1 MPVKNQEQDK
11 TSEQGSALVYILIA
25 IALLAALTISFMEP
39 SSQQTQSQSG
49 FKLVSEVAGQVEFI
63 RSNIQECVIL
73 HPGGDITINDPVVTD
88 AGASKI
94 FPLNPKSTHLTG
106 PSVNANPLVR
116 ELRCPGN
123 PGDDPDHQPIF
134 SGTSGKFLPPP
145 PAMFTDWKWYNGLD
159 GVFFWTSTDKTDAFI
174 QTSLAKLNEQFGTC
188 EADTINASA
197 GAEDLDNAGDYSCP
211 AGSYCFRV
219 WMVTDSNNTAPDDVE
234 TSLFPDEAADCP

>member
-1 MPVKNQEQDK
+1 VAKRKNGK

-49 FKLVSEVAGQVEFI
+49 FKMVSEIEGQVEFI
-63 RSNIQECVIL
+63 RSNVQECIIL
-73 HPGGDITINDPVVTD
+73 YPGGDITINDPVVTD
-88 AGASKI
+88 PGASRI
-94 FPLNPKSTHLTG
+94 FPLDPRSAHLTD
-106 PSVNANPLVR
+106 PSTETDPLVK

-123 PGDDPDHQPIF
+123 PGDNPDHQPVF

-145 PAMFTDWKWYNGLD
+145 PPMFTDWKWYNGAD

-174 QTSLAKLNEQFGTC
+174 QTALTKLNDQFGKC
-188 EADTINASA
+188 EADVIDASA
-197 GAEDLDNAGDYSCP
+197 MAKNLDGAGDYVCP

-219 WMVTDSNNTAPDDVE
+219 WMVTDKNNVAPDDAAMSV
-234 TSLFPDEAADCP
+234 FPDESADCP